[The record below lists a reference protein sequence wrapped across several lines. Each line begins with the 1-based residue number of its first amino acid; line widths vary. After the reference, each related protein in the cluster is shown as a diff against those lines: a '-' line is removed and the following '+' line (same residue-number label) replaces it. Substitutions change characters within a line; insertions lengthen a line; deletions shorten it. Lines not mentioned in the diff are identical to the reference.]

1 MTDPPSDED
10 LTRVAPRFWS
20 DDAMP
25 LDAIVGGFKG
35 VRNEAPIAQDP
46 EVLRVA
52 VFVDGTSDADTM
64 GLADDVRMLLNAF
77 VRDPASLSERD
88 LPSPRWQT
96 PILTDASR
104 SPFMG

>member
-25 LDAIVGGFKG
+25 LDAIVGSFKG
-35 VRNEAPIAQDP
+35 VRNEAPVAQDP

-52 VFVDGTSDADTM
+52 VFVDGTRTPTRWVWQTTCACSLTRSFAIQ
-64 GLADDVRMLLNAF
+64 L
-77 VRDPASLSERD
+77 PLSERSAVA
-88 LPSPRWQT
+88 PMA
-96 PILTDASR
+96 DADPDR
-104 SPFMG
+104 RVESPFMG